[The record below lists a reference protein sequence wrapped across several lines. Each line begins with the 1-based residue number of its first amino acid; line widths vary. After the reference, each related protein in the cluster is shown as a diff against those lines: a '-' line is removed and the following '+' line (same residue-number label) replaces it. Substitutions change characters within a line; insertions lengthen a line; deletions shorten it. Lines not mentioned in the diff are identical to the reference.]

1 MVRSMQAATWRLA
14 GPGFPEPAGPP
25 TMSDSPAPTLSRK
38 LVAEFLGT
46 FCLVF
51 VGTGAIVVNDV
62 SGGGVT
68 PVGIALCFGLVV
80 LAMILAV
87 GDVSGSHI
95 NPAVTC
101 GLCAAGWFPAG
112 QVIPYVVSQ
121 CAGAIAASSLLR
133 LLFQRHATLGATLP
147 AGSDAQ
153 AFCFELLLTA
163 ILMFTILNVSSRP
176 LVRLVTVACAA
187 GAVIGL
193 AALWAGP
200 VCGASLNP
208 ARSLAPAL
216 LTGTYT
222 SLWLYLVAPVCGA
235 LVGVGAWRAV
245 RG

>member
-1 MVRSMQAATWRLA
+1 MTD
-14 GPGFPEPAGPP
+14 GPGHPIPLA
-25 TMSDSPAPTLSRK
+25 RK
-38 LVAEFLGT
+38 LAAEFFGT
-46 FCLVF
+46 FCLVL

-68 PVGIALCFGLVV
+68 PVGIALCFGFVV
-80 LAMILAV
+80 LAMILAL

-101 GLCAAGWFPAG
+101 GLYAAGRFPAG

-121 CAGAIAASSLLR
+121 CAGAITASGLLR
-133 LLFQRHATLGATLP
+133 LLFPSHPTLGATLP
-147 AGSDAQ
+147 VGSDMQ

-163 ILMFTILNVSSRP
+163 ILMFTILNVSARP
-176 LVRLVTVACAA
+176 LVLLLTVATAV
-187 GAVIGL
+187 GAVI
-193 AALWAGP
+193 AMSALWAGP

-222 SLWLYLVAPVCGA
+222 SLWLYLVAPVCGG
-235 LVGVGAWRAV
+235 LIGVGAWRAV